1 MEILTE
7 KLTKNEKFLWSTLFI
22 EINFK
27 IHNSNLVYKTS
38 TKETFLK
45 FITQD
50 LPMPVPTNGLLEKL
64 NSLTSLGYE

>member
-38 TKETFLK
+38 TKELSLNSSHS
-45 FITQD
+45 IYQCQY
-50 LPMPVPTNGLLEKL
+50 LPMD
-64 NSLTSLGYE
+64 Y